1 MHYENRFLGTFQGH
15 SKRPNMKKRDTL
27 AGSTTECPMKLAQTP
42 TEGTENGKSSGK
54 TRLLTNALRPT
65 SETNFYPWLKNTSQ
79 KTIAYTKFLIKT
91 L

>member
-1 MHYENRFLGTFQGH
+1 
-15 SKRPNMKKRDTL
+15 
-27 AGSTTECPMKLAQTP
+27 MKLAQTP
-42 TEGTENGKSSGK
+42 TEGTEHGKSSGI
-54 TRLLTNALRPT
+54 TRLLTKALRPT